1 MLPPVRHDTAFFL
14 SVYAD
19 ALLGRKVGQME
30 QNLLAQLETPCV
42 VIDVAQARRNIQKMQ
57 AVADQ
62 AGCTLRP
69 HIKTHKMP
77 LFARMQ
83 LEAGCGGITCAKV
96 SEAEV
101 MAEGGCDDIFIA
113 YPLVGAFRIRRALAL
128 RPKLKRLI
136 LAVDS
141 MASAQPL
148 SDAASAAGVTLEVRL
163 EIDTGLH
170 RTGVPRDRFL
180 ALAKE
185 IAALPSLNLTGI
197 YTFRG
202 LVCHD
207 APTLDNQAAA
217 QEEGELM
224 AEMAHALRTAG
235 IPIQDV
241 SAGSTPTGALLAKT
255 GLVTEIRPGTYIFND
270 HMVCMEKA
278 AEPSEIAVRL
288 YATVVSTPVEGYAVI
303 DGGTKTFPMDILL
316 DQPPYYYP
324 GYALVA
330 GDDNLQLRRMN
341 EEHGIITAK
350 NGRTGL
356 SVGQVLE
363 LIPIHVCTAVNMQNR
378 VWLYENGALR
388 TEKVA
393 ARGCLV

>member
-1 MLPPVRHDTAFFL
+1 MG
-14 SVYAD
+14 SVGQ
-19 ALLGRKVGQME
+19 LLMGRKVNWME
-30 QNLLAQLETPCV
+30 QNLCAQLETPCV
-42 VIDVAQARRNIQKMQ
+42 VIDVAKARRNIEKMQ
-57 AVADQ
+57 AVANET
-62 AGCTLRP
+62 GCNLRP

-77 LFARMQ
+77 LFAQMQ
-83 LEAGCGGITCAKV
+83 LAAGCGGITCAKV

-101 MAEGGCDDIFIA
+101 MVEGGCDDIFIA
-113 YPLVGAFRIRRALAL
+113 YPLVGDFRIRRALAL
-128 RPKLKRLI
+128 LPRMKRLI

-141 MASAQPL
+141 MASAKPL
-148 SDAASAAGVTLEVRL
+148 SEAAVAAGVRLEVRL

-170 RTGVPRDRFL
+170 RTGVPRDQFL
-180 ALAKE
+180 LLAKE
-185 IAALPSLNLTGI
+185 IAALPGLSLTGI

-224 AEMAHALRTAG
+224 AGMAGELRAAG
-235 IPIQDV
+235 IPIKDI
-241 SAGSTPTGALLAKT
+241 SAGSTPTGVLLAKT
-255 GLVTEIRPGTYIFND
+255 GLATEFRPGTYIFND

-278 AEPSEIAVRL
+278 ATPDEIAVRL
-288 YATVVSTPVEGYAVI
+288 YATVVSTPEEGYAVI

-330 GDDNLQLRRMN
+330 GDENLQLRRMN
-341 EEHGIITAK
+341 EEHGIITAQ
-350 NGRTGL
+350 NGHTGL
-356 SVGQVLE
+356 RVGQVLE
-363 LIPIHVCTAVNMQNR
+363 LIPIHVCTAVNMQNQ
-378 VWLYENGALR
+378 VWLYENGTLR